1 MQVKTGP
8 LIVIGLS
15 LRAGGSGKGRR
26 AVSVLRDLNPGVTG
40 FRYAGHVADKTVVR
54 EERR

>member
-1 MQVKTGP
+1 MQVKTEP

-15 LRAGGSGKGRR
+15 LRAVGSGKGRR